1 MPGKSKDLG
10 GFACTR
16 ETETFRYFVCRF
28 NPIFVLQ
35 FLTL

>member
-1 MPGKSKDLG
+1 MPEKSKDLR
-10 GFACTR
+10 GFACAR
-16 ETETFRYFVCRF
+16 ETETFRHFVCRF